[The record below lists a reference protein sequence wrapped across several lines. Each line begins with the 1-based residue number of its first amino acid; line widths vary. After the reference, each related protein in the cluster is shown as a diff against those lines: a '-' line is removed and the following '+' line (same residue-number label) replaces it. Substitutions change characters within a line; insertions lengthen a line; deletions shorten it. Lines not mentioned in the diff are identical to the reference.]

1 MRRKSELFI
10 GKRRTESNVKRLPQ
24 YLDRSLQDL
33 GIKPVIGRFSSEPM
47 NKTFRA
53 LMTNAGAQRSY
64 LGPEAVSQRQKIAN
78 RWIVVE

>member
-1 MRRKSELFI
+1 MRGKPELFI
-10 GKRRTESNVKRLPQ
+10 GKRRTKPRIEWRAQND
-24 YLDRSLQDL
+24 DRSLQNL

-64 LGPEAVSQRQKIAN
+64 LGLEAVSQRQKIAN